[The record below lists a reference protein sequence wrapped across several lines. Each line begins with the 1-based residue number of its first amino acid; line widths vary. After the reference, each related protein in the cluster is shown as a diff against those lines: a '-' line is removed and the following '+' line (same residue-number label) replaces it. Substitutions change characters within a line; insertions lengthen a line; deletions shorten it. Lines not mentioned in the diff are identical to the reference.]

1 MEPLSSTV
9 PGTPRAISS
18 AATPSPAAPAPTTHT
33 PT

>member
-18 AATPSPAAPAPTTHT
+18 AATPAAPAPTTHT